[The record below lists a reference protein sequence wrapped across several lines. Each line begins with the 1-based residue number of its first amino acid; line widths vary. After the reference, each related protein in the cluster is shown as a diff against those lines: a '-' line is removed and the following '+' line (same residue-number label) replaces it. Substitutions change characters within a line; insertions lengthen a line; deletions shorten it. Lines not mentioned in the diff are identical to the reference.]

1 MNFFHL
7 LAGLGRRW
15 YIALPGV
22 LITIGLCFYAF
33 ERVAVSYSARSSM
46 ILLPPSTVTEG
57 GNPYLFLGGL
67 APALDVLVRRVDA
80 DIVRGPIEDEF
91 SVANYTVSADKTTS
105 GPIIAIEGTAPSA
118 DDALQVTRAVD
129 EAVPNALAEMQT
141 ELGVPDG
148 ARITLSTVSIDK
160 KATMDSSTR
169 TQVVVITAALG
180 LGGTLLLTGLVDS
193 LMLTRRSRINA
204 REAATESSH
213 GAEPPPV
220 EATSVHSISGD

>member
-15 YIALPGV
+15 YIAVPGV
-22 LITIGLCFYAF
+22 AIALWLCLYAF
-33 ERVAVSYSARSSM
+33 ERVPVSYAARSSM
-46 ILLPPSTVTEG
+46 ILLPPDTVTEG

-91 SVANYTVSADKTTS
+91 QVANYIVFADKTTS
-105 GPIIAIEGTAPSA
+105 GPIIAIEGTAPTA
-118 DDALQVTRAVD
+118 GDALQITRAVD
-129 EAVPNALAEMQT
+129 DVVPTALAEMQT
-141 ELGVPDG
+141 ELGVPEG
-148 ARITLSTVSIDK
+148 ARITLSTVSVDK

-169 TQVVVITAALG
+169 TQAVVVIAALG

-193 LMLTRRSRINA
+193 LMLTRRSRIDA
-204 REAATESSH
+204 RKAATESSP
-213 GAEPPPV
+213 GTESPPV
-220 EATSVHSISGD
+220 EAASVHPISGD